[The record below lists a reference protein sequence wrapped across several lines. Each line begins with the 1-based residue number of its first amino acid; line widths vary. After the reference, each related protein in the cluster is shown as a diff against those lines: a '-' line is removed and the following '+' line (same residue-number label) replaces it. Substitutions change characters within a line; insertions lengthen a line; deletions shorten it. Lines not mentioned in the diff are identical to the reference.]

1 MSAIVAGM
9 KYFYTNFVHASS
21 ALPTC
26 VYNRSAERDAVL
38 TFGGSRGLLKA
49 FIAYMREFLGR
60 QVIWHSSI
68 CKIVYVQFDKYD
80 MALFQFANFE
90 CLWQRKVL

>member
-26 VYNRSAERDAVL
+26 VYNRGAERDAVL
-38 TFGGSRGLLKA
+38 TFEGSRGLLKA

-60 QVIWHSSI
+60 QVI
-68 CKIVYVQFDKYD
+68 
-80 MALFQFANFE
+80 
-90 CLWQRKVL
+90 